1 MKIDINKKTTDII
14 NELWNH
20 GDPNKAALAGLR
32 SSQSINSRQA
42 VVVWPLMLAEMDR
55 QDLSSDGKPRPE
67 EIAIF
72 TALRCFALYQQGKG
86 NCLLASS
93 SYDSQF
99 MNVLAKLRQD
109 EQVRPALDRR
119 VQSLLITNNIDSV
132 VNSLIHLVSIVKAR
146 GSEAPVNF
154 AGLAQDLYDFQFNFG
169 TMSGARRVAL
179 RWGRQYYWNDAKHNE
194 SKEK

>member
-14 NELWNH
+14 NELWNY

-32 SSQSINSRQA
+32 SSHSINSRQA
-42 VVVWPLMLAEMDR
+42 VVAWPLMLGEMDKNN
-55 QDLSSDGKPRPE
+55 LSNDGTPRPA

-86 NCLLASS
+86 NRLLASS
-93 SYDSQF
+93 SYESEL
-99 MNVLAKLRQD
+99 MNALAKLRQD
-109 EQVRPALDRR
+109 TQLRPALDRR
-119 VQSLLITNNIDSV
+119 VQSILITNNINSV
-132 VNSLIHLVSIVKAR
+132 VNSLTHLISILKAR
-146 GSEAPVNF
+146 GGETPVNF
-154 AGLAQDLYDFQFNFG
+154 ARLAQDLYDFQFTFG

-179 RWGRQYYWNDAKHNE
+179 RWGRQYYWNDAKQNE